1 MDVSLTSF
9 ERFADNTNVLDE
21 CGILVKTPSF
31 WCIQSG
37 FGFYTS
43 NNPIFGDR
51 LMAGLMFLVH
61 PIGVRIPVPENKNAT
76 TSRIF
81 IYILCTNPSN
91 RRSAHSSRHLT
102 RFTRICKAVAFH
114 ITRSVRSSESLSPR
128 IKMRPQVVFLFTF
141 CAQTPPI
148 GVALIL
154 RAISLASLGYA
165 KLSLFISLVPFARP
179 NPCPREKQ
187 PSS

>member
-61 PIGVRIPVPENKNAT
+61 PIGVR
-76 TSRIF
+76 
-81 IYILCTNPSN
+81 
-91 RRSAHSSRHLT
+91 
-102 RFTRICKAVAFH
+102 
-114 ITRSVRSSESLSPR
+114 
-128 IKMRPQVVFLFTF
+128 
-141 CAQTPPI
+141 
-148 GVALIL
+148 
-154 RAISLASLGYA
+154 
-165 KLSLFISLVPFARP
+165 
-179 NPCPREKQ
+179 
-187 PSS
+187 